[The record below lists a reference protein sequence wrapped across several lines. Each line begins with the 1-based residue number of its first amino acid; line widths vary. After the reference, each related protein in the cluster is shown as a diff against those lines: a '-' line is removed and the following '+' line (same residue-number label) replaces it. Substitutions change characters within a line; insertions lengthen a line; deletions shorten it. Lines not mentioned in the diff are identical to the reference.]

1 MALLLKLLEI
11 ASERKEKSVKT
22 NQQLI
27 YRILARNGFFF
38 RMKIHVGQILS
49 KDCFLKASLFINEVW
64 DKRLECGYFDS
75 VIANMDE
82 TPLVFNMIPNKT
94 VAKKGTKSIIIKT
107 FEQEKCRIS
116 VLLTITADGGKLPPY
131 IIFKSKRDGKI
142 ENDLKKDLNVINKK
156 CFIGCNEN
164 DWSTEEIMIDWF
176 NNIWKPYLD
185 NNEIFN

>member
-164 DWSTEEIMIDWF
+164 DWATEDIMIDWF
-176 NNIWKPYLD
+176 NNIWKPYLY